1 MEINNTAERTGLKGD
16 RAVRKGYFEQVTS
29 DRTLKAQEEAIIQK
43 ARGIT
48 SQAMGITREFC
59 LRKRRKPNLLSSE
72 RKVT

>member
-29 DRTLKAQEEAIIQK
+29 DRTLEAQEEAIIK

-48 SQAMGITREFC
+48 SCRLWE
-59 LRKRRKPNLLSSE
+59 
-72 RKVT
+72 